1 MADPTTDGAQAP
13 SARALTTDPATG
25 GPPTANP
32 AAIEPATVDPT
43 TVDPGAADPGAADP
57 AMSALDRTLELLQA
71 GGPVVLILIGFSIVA
86 LAIIIVK
93 LWQFG
98 RIRIGDTK
106 TARRAAQLYLRGKTA
121 EALDL
126 AGRTWNPAAH
136 VLVLAING
144 QRRGLPEDAVREE
157 AFRYGGD
164 LLETLRGGFR
174 PLEVIS
180 SLAPLLGLFGTVLG
194 MIDAFRQL
202 EAAGN
207 QVNPAIL
214 SGGIWEALLTT
225 AVGLAI
231 AIPVIVVLN
240 WLERLVETL
249 AHEMDSVV
257 TQIFTVDLSI
267 PATEETEH
275 DRTSYR
281 PVTAAAGD

>member
-1 MADPTTDGAQAP
+1 MADPTTDGAHAP
-13 SARALTTDPATG
+13 SAPVLTTDPAIG
-25 GPPTANP
+25 SPPPANS
-32 AAIEPATVDPT
+32 ATIDPATVDPT
-43 TVDPGAADPGAADP
+43 TVDPAAADP
-57 AMSALDRTLELLQA
+57 AMGALGRTLDLLQA
-71 GGPVVLILIGFSIVA
+71 GGPVVLILIGSSIVA
-86 LAIIIVK
+86 LAIIFVK
-93 LWQFG
+93 LWQFR
-98 RIRIGDTK
+98 RIRIGDTR
-106 TARRAAQLYLRGKTA
+106 TARRAARLYLGGKTA

-126 AGRTWNPAAH
+126 AGRTRNPAAH

-144 QRRGLPEDAVREE
+144 QRRGLPKDAVREE

-225 AVGLAI
+225 AVGLAV

-257 TQIFTVDLSI
+257 TQIFTVDLSS
-267 PATEETEH
+267 AAMETTDH
-275 DRTSYR
+275 DSTSYR

>member
-1 MADPTTDGAQAP
+1 MADPTTDEAQAS
-13 SARALTTDPATG
+13 SAPALTTDPATAS
-25 GPPTANP
+25 PPPVDP
-32 AAIEPATVDPT
+32 AAIDPAAADSAMGTVDR
-43 TVDPGAADPGAADP
+43 AI
-57 AMSALDRTLELLQA
+57 ELLQA

-86 LAIIIVK
+86 LAITFVK

-98 RIRIGDTK
+98 RIRIGDTR
-106 TARRAAQLYLRGKTA
+106 TARRAARLYLQGDTA

-126 AGRTWNPAAH
+126 ARRSRNPAAH

-144 QRRGLPEDAVREE
+144 QRRGLPESAVREE

-164 LLETLRGGFR
+164 LLETLRGGSR

-194 MIDAFRQL
+194 MIDAFRHL

-225 AVGLAI
+225 AVGLAV

-257 TQIFTVDLSI
+257 TQIFTVDLS
-267 PATEETEH
+267 PTAMEETEH
-275 DRTSYR
+275 DRISYR

>member
-1 MADPTTDGAQAP
+1 MGAVD
-13 SARALTTDPATG
+13 RA
-25 GPPTANP
+25 
-32 AAIEPATVDPT
+32 
-43 TVDPGAADPGAADP
+43 
-57 AMSALDRTLELLQA
+57 LELLQA
-71 GGPVVLILIGFSIVA
+71 GGPVVLILLGFSVVA
-86 LAIIIVK
+86 LAIIFVK

-98 RIRIGDTK
+98 RIRIGDTG
-106 TARRAAQLYLRGKTA
+106 TARRAARLYLHGETA
-121 EALDL
+121 EALTL
-126 AGRTWNPAAH
+126 AGRTRNPAAH

-144 QRRGLPEDAVREE
+144 QRRGLPESAVREE

-164 LLETLRGGFR
+164 MLETLRGGFR

-225 AVGLAI
+225 AVGLAV

-240 WLERLVETL
+240 WLERSVETL
-249 AHEMDSVV
+249 AHEMESVV
-257 TQIFTVDLSI
+257 TRIFTVDLS
-267 PATEETEH
+267 PAATEEAAH